1 MYKFVVDKS
10 VNLPVSSDRD
20 EDTLYYAYDKLTLFK
35 GSVLYTDPF
44 AVVAE
49 VPKEGIA
56 DYMLY
61 IVISDG
67 SVWHNYDS
75 RLSKIAELTDTSQLD
90 NLKTIGTTYFLKSD
104 YRYLDMQK
112 KEIILPYRNGTY
124 QLGLELAD
132 DLAID
137 QNLVVKFD
145 PKNSKFIFDSNLQ
158 EPEAGVWHR
167 IYEYTGEETDSIDTV
182 IEDGMVKANVKIS
195 EEVDNM
201 IKVYGDGLFVYT
213 GNKASLDDFK
223 KLSEQ
228 YANYKASMSKF
239 AELSDKNLADV
250 RANLD
255 TIPDKILE
263 AMNKYN
269 NQMEAALNTYK
280 SIAEEMEQL
289 KSDTTTYMTTNMTKL
304 NEDSDTF
311 FNSVTDCWD
320 YF

>member
-1 MYKFVVDKS
+1 MYKFIVDKS

-44 AVVAE
+44 AVVEE

-61 IVISDG
+61 IVIKDG
-67 SVWHNYDS
+67 SVWHNYNS
-75 RLSKIAELTDTSQLD
+75 KLSKIAELTDSSQLD
-90 NLKTIGTTYFLKSD
+90 NLKTVGTTYFLKSD

-112 KEIILPYRNGTY
+112 RGIILPYRNGTY
-124 QLGLELAD
+124 QLGLDLAD

-137 QNLVVKFD
+137 KNLVVKFD

-158 EPEAGVWHR
+158 EPEAGIWHR
-167 IYEYTGEETDSIDTV
+167 IYEYTGEETDSIDTT
-182 IEDGMVKANVKIS
+182 IDDGIVKANVKIS
-195 EEVDNM
+195 EEVDNL

-213 GNKASLDDFK
+213 GDKASLDDFR

-228 YANYKASMSKF
+228 YANYKASMDKF
-239 AELSDKNLADV
+239 AEISDQNVVEVK
-250 RANLD
+250 ANLD
-255 TIPDKILE
+255 SIPNKILE

-269 NQMEAALNTYK
+269 DQMEAALDTFQRISDK
-280 SIAEEMEQL
+280 MDKL
-289 KSDTTTYMTTNMTKL
+289 KADTNTYMTTNMTKL